1 VPLDER
7 EYMRSPDGDDDA
19 YYRWLR
25 DNGFVRSRRARRA
38 AEPAEQTMPTIPA
51 PDVAEQLA
59 RWARGEDCDPL
70 Y

>member
-25 DNGFVRSRRARRA
+25 DNGFVRLAAHLPPDRGTRRMAWRHNR
-38 AEPAEQTMPTIPA
+38 
-51 PDVAEQLA
+51 VAK
-59 RWARGEDCDPL
+59 PS
-70 Y
+70 